1 LSAIKEINEMAFLM
15 QKIQEKE
22 FFKFV
27 TYLIEKKGE
36 ERKLSIVRRKF
47 SEFLKD
53 MDELAFLVEHEMLW
67 IEMDGKLHPGRLL
80 QSLYLVVSK
89 MSKLTEQE

>member
-1 LSAIKEINEMAFLM
+1 MSAIKEITEMAFLI

-27 TYLIEKKGE
+27 TYLIEKNRE

-47 SEFLKD
+47 PEFMND

-80 QSLYLVVSK
+80 QSLHLVVSK